1 MPEPVLFAEGARP
14 LPDAAEIAAA
24 ARAEA
29 LRRSRAVDGAI
40 AEELLRRGWRQ
51 AGDGEGIQ
59 WCVSCGQGT
68 VWIDPTGQPRHH
80 ACARHVPTREDG
92 LATFKFVPASSERY
106 LRTFAREFRRL
117 EEREPSPED
126 RAARD
131 LHFDANLSLVDAL
144 DRLEWPPSGPLIPE
158 GVERLIVAP
167 EWATKKKKVRKK
179 KKAKDVIEAVADA
192 PAAEVLDVAES
203 AMSEPPSQEEV
214 AEAMRGAAEAAREAA
229 EAARD
234 ATEASKEA
242 TGAAVGLS
250 PEGSAGSGS
259 GVQAPAAGLP
269 KPEDPLSSLGLPAR
283 AANALAKRGI
293 ETVGAL
299 MALTEA
305 DVASTKG
312 LGKSSF
318 VEVKSKLAERGIVL
332 EPGEAPA
339 PKKRTPKKKPT
350 EVSIPA
356 APEQDAESGIVSSVA
371 PVSAEPQAAEPQAAE
386 PQVTEPQAVSS
397 AEPSLADA
405 LVPEPPSFASDF
417 ADAGVDWS

>member
-1 MPEPVLFAEGARP
+1 MPETVLFVEGARP
-14 LPDAAEIAAA
+14 LPDSAEVAAA

-29 LRRSRAVDGAI
+29 LRRSRAVDGAV

-80 ACARHVPTREDG
+80 ACARHVPSREDG
-92 LATFKFVPASSERY
+92 LVTYRFSPVSAQRFLQSFGRAIV
-106 LRTFAREFRRL
+106 RL
-117 EEREPSPED
+117 EAREPSPED

-131 LHFDANLSLVDAL
+131 LHDDADRALVDVL
-144 DRLEWPPSGPLIPE
+144 DGLEWPPTGPLVPE
-158 GVERLIVAP
+158 GVERLVVAP
-167 EWATKKKKVRKK
+167 EWATKKKRTRKK
-179 KKAKDVIEAVADA
+179 KAAKGVLEAVADA
-192 PAAEVLDVAES
+192 ATAEALDVAEA
-203 AMSEPPSQEEV
+203 AMSEPPSRDEV
-214 AEAMRGAAEAAREAA
+214 AEAMRDAAEAARAAAEAA
-229 EAARD
+229 EASRD
-234 ATEASKEA
+234 AAEAAESAAGA
-242 TGAAVGLS
+242 TGAEPATT
-250 PEGSAGSGS
+250 
-259 GVQAPAAGLP
+259 APAPSGAP
-269 KPEDPLSSLGLPAR
+269 PAPEAPLSALGLPQR

-318 VEVKSKLAERGIVL
+318 AEVKAKLAGLGIVL
-332 EPGEAPA
+332 EAGEAPA
-339 PKKRTPKKKPT
+339 PKKRAPKKKPT

-356 APEQDAESGIVSSVA
+356 APERDEESAAVA
-371 PVSAEPQAAEPQAAE
+371 PPAPPASPAPPAPPATEAALGPQSSEPQAAAP
-386 PQVTEPQAVSS
+386 PSG
-397 AEPSLADA
+397 PSLADA